1 MNINKLYQKQL
12 GKTLIEG
19 DVIITRGSEVHS
31 NITLKPAIITS
42 FPLVT
47 TRKTAWRKAIR
58 EMEWFMSGESV
69 CPEPLLDWWKGQ
81 LGPNNFYG
89 KGYSKQLRKY
99 GLHRFDQIAYVLEA
113 LKNNI
118 NSRRI
123 IITAWESENMA
134 NITKYNINPQT
145 PTCCHATMLQF
156 FVRDGKLIMNHYQ
169 RSADM
174 LLGLPHNWVQYWALL
189 LYLAHHSGLTP
200 GWIRWDIGDAHIYAD
215 ESHMVT
221 AAAIINAEP
230 LSNECDLVYTY
241 SGGIDAYGTPE
252 FKADDFT
259 VTGEIPEPVVT
270 KRPLL
275 IA

>member
-1 MNINKLYQKQL
+1 MNINKLYQKKL
-12 GKTLIEG
+12 GKTLIDG
-19 DVIITRGSEVHS
+19 DVITTRGSKVHS

-47 TRKTAWRKAIR
+47 TRKTAWKKAIR
-58 EMEWFMSGESV
+58 EMEWFMSGKSE

-81 LGPNNFYG
+81 LDPENFYLD
-89 KGYSKQLRKY
+89 GYSRQLRSY
-99 GLHRFDQIAYVLEA
+99 GLNAFDQIAYVLHG
-113 LKNNI
+113 LKNNP
-118 NSRRI
+118 NSRRL
-123 IITAWESENMA
+123 IITTWESYSMA
-134 NITKYNINPQT
+134 RITNTNNNTQT

-189 LYLAHHSGLTP
+189 LYLAQHSGLIP
-200 GWIRWDIGDAHIYAD
+200 GWIRWDLGDAHIYGD
-215 ESHMVT
+215 ESHMHT
-221 AAAIINAEP
+221 AMAIIDAEP
-230 LSNECDLVYTY
+230 LSNACDLVYSY
-241 SGGIDAYGTPE
+241 SGGVDSYGTPE
-252 FKADDFT
+252 FKVDDFT
-259 VTGEIPEPVVT
+259 VTGEIPEPIVT